1 VQAAFSAGPNC
12 APGDSVTDDKKYL
25 AVMKRRKLTAL
36 PLLIVLFVISYC
48 LLTRLVIEQDKTID
62 SQRSLIHL
70 LFKDNV
76 SLTARHKHAASL
88 SQSDI
93 AREFPDMHKT
103 APNGKAN
110 QAPSDQVQLDQ
121 FPSSQVYSKQAQAGQ
136 VPPSNA
142 TSQANTKA
150 DRKARKALKPP
161 TPPVQL
167 TDPSDMRRVTVS
179 I

>member
-1 VQAAFSAGPNC
+1 
-12 APGDSVTDDKKYL
+12 VTDEKKNL
-25 AVMKRRKLTAL
+25 TTSRRRKLTAL

-76 SLTARHKHAASL
+76 SLSMKHKHAASL
-88 SQSDI
+88 PKGDV
-93 AREFPDMHKT
+93 ALEFPDTHKA
-103 APNGKAN
+103 APSGKTS
-110 QAPSDQVQLDQ
+110 QAPSDQVQSDQAQSDQVQLGQ
-121 FPSSQVYSKQAQAGQ
+121 FPSFQVYPKQAQPGQ
-136 VPPSNA
+136 APQSNA

-150 DRKARKALKPP
+150 DRKTRKAVKPP

-167 TDPSDMRRVTVS
+167 TDPTDMRRVTFS

>member
-1 VQAAFSAGPNC
+1 
-12 APGDSVTDDKKYL
+12 VTDEKKNL
-25 AVMKRRKLTAL
+25 TASRRRKLTAL

-76 SLTARHKHAASL
+76 SLAMKHKHAASL
-88 SQSDI
+88 PKGDI
-93 AREFPDMHKT
+93 ALEFPDMHKA
-103 APNGKAN
+103 APSGKTS
-110 QAPSDQVQLDQ
+110 QAPSDQVQSEQVQSDQVQSDQVQLGQ
-121 FPSSQVYSKQAQAGQ
+121 FPSFQVYPKQAQPGQ
-136 VPPSNA
+136 APQSNA

-150 DRKARKALKPP
+150 DRKTRKAVKPP

-167 TDPSDMRRVTVS
+167 TDPTDMRRVTFS